1 MEEEKTIDTS
11 ETWTEVKENQEST
24 SDKFEVS
31 EEQYKKL
38 QELERNKTKALQQER
53 EERKKAMERLS
64 ELEAKE
70 KEAQEKEMKKKGK
83 YEELLSEKEELVKT
97 LQEKAEAYDKY
108 MEEKQKQISNKI
120 EDYMSKIP
128 KETIEEYSDILED
141 LKDEKKV
148 KFLEKI
154 SWTVKK
160 DTFDPETKDG
170 EKNPNN
176 KQDIDIE
183 NAKKGW
189 FDNFLEAMI
198 KNNL

>member
-1 MEEEKTIDTS
+1 MEEIVKTPEKGVK
-11 ETWTEVKENQEST
+11 ETW
-24 SDKFEVS
+24 DKFEVS
-31 EEQYKKL
+31 KEEFDKL
-38 QELERNKTKALQQER
+38 QERNKNKSIALQQER
-53 EERKKAMERLS
+53 EERKKAMERLA

-70 KEAQEKEMKKKGK
+70 KEAQEKEMKKKGQ
-83 YEELLSEKEELVKT
+83 YEELLKEKEELIKSLT
-97 LQEKAEAYDKY
+97 EKAKAYD
-108 MEEKQKQISNKI
+108 EFLTQKQKEINDKI
-120 EDYMSKIP
+120 EDYMTKIP
-128 KETIEEYSDILED
+128 KETIEEYADILED

-160 DTFDPETKDG
+160 DSFNPQPKDG

-183 NAKKGW
+183 NAKKWW

>member
-1 MEEEKTIDTS
+1 MEEKTIDTS
-11 ETWTEVKENQEST
+11 ATWNEVKENQEST
-24 SDKFEVS
+24 SKFEVS

-38 QELERNKTKALQQER
+38 QELERNKTVALQQER
-53 EERKKAMERLS
+53 EERKKAMERLA

-70 KEAQEKEMKKKGK
+70 KEAQEKEMKKKGQ
-83 YEELLSEKEELVKT
+83 YEELLKEKEELINS
-97 LQEKAEAYDKY
+97 LSEKAKAYD
-108 MEEKQKQISNKI
+108 EFLTQKQKEINDKI
-120 EDYMSKIP
+120 EDYMTKIP
-128 KETIEEYSDILED
+128 KETIEEYADILED

-160 DTFDPETKDG
+160 DTFDPQTKDG

>member
-1 MEEEKTIDTS
+1 MEEKTIDTS
-11 ETWTEVKENQEST
+11 NAWEEVKENQEPAS
-24 SDKFEVS
+24 KFEVS

-38 QELERNKTKALQQER
+38 QELEKNKSIALQQER
-53 EERKKAMERLS
+53 EERKKVMERLA

-70 KEAQEKEMKKKGK
+70 KEAQEKEMKKKGQ
-83 YEELLSEKEELVKT
+83 YEELLKEKEELINS
-97 LQEKAEAYDKY
+97 LSEKAKAYD
-108 MEEKQKQISNKI
+108 EFLTQKQKEINDKI
-120 EDYMSKIP
+120 EDYMTKIP
-128 KETIEEYSDILED
+128 KETIEEYADILED

-160 DTFDPETKDG
+160 DTFDPQTKDG